1 MKANVGK
8 GQIKNVNSLSDWHL
22 MSETVLSQ
30 VVESWSWGSQMTDK
44 QLVKTPS
51 KLMQNINESRYSR
64 MDQVKLK
71 AVFHKL
77 Y

>member
-22 MSETVLSQ
+22 VSETVLSQ

-44 QLVKTPS
+44 QLVKNP
-51 KLMQNINESRYSR
+51 L
-64 MDQVKLK
+64 
-71 AVFHKL
+71 
-77 Y
+77 

>member
-22 MSETVLSQ
+22 VSETVLSQ
-30 VVESWSWGSQMTDK
+30 VVEMTNK

-51 KLMQNINESRYSR
+51 KLMENINESRYSR

>member
-1 MKANVGK
+1 MNANVGK
-8 GQIKNVNSLSDWHL
+8 VQIKNVNSLSDWHL
-22 MSETVLSQ
+22 VSETVLSQ
-30 VVESWSWGSQMTDK
+30 VVEMTNK

-51 KLMQNINESRYSR
+51 KLMENINESRYSR